1 MSSSNSLP
9 PGDQPSAFPELP
21 ADADTLPEVPGG
33 WRSDVLDIGGRS
45 LKMFRPADPDLFLDD
60 EQVHAENSR
69 NDYMP
74 YWAFLWPSALSMAT
88 SVLNS
93 TDWPAG
99 SEVLE
104 LGAGTGLVGLAGLL
118 RGDRLVFSDYDR
130 TALHLC
136 RLNARLNGLGDPEL
150 LHLDWREE
158 PSRRFSVMIGCEVT
172 YDAALHETLLDLLER
187 MLLPGGICWL
197 GDPGRYQSRF
207 FYERARK
214 RPFDLQL
221 TTGRGEPVSEIRA
234 GEFHILKIRR

>member
-1 MSSSNSLP
+1 MSSSNPFSC
-9 PGDQPSAFPELP
+9 GNSPSAFPNLP
-21 ADADTLPEVPGG
+21 VDADALPEIPGG
-33 WRSDVLDIGGRS
+33 WHRETLDVADRS
-45 LKMFRPADPDLFLDD
+45 LTLFRPGNPDLFLDD

-74 YWAFLWPSALSMAT
+74 YWAFLWPSAVTMAT
-88 SVLNS
+88 AVVKSP
-93 TDWPAG
+93 DWPAG

-118 RGDRLVFSDYDR
+118 RGDRVVFSDYDR

-150 LHLDWREE
+150 LHLDWREQT
-158 PSRRFSVMIGCEVT
+158 SRRFSVMIGCEVT
-172 YDAALHETLLDLLER
+172 YDATLHETLLDLLER

-207 FYERARK
+207 FFEKAQRRS
-214 RPFDLQL
+214 FDLEL
-221 TTGRGEPVSEIRA
+221 TDGQGTVVSEITP
-234 GEFHILKIRR
+234 GEFHLLKIRR